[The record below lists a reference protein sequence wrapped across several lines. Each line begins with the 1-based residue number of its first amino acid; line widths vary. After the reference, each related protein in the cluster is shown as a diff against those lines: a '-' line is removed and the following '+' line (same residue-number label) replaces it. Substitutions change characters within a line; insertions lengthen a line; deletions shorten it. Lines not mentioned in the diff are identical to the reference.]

1 MGMLAV
7 RIARTSRWEDRC
19 DRYPTAK
26 KAVSLSRRDGVVG
39 TSRRRFFVALFPPTR
54 SLISG
59 GPMAPAYAATD
70 VAWAAV
76 TAPFHFAAQNELLT
90 DRNRQIVTLQ
100 KQVADDKTQ
109 LGAKQA

>member
-1 MGMLAV
+1 
-7 RIARTSRWEDRC
+7 
-19 DRYPTAK
+19 
-26 KAVSLSRRDGVVG
+26 
-39 TSRRRFFVALFPPTR
+39 
-54 SLISG
+54 
-59 GPMAPAYAATD
+59 MAPAYAATD